1 MKKEEIYLSF
11 SECLLEKNNKEIN
24 MAKVSAIAKNNRRKK
39 MVAKGE
45 AKRAELRAKLL
56 DENLTEEEFYTLQ
69 KKLQK
74 MPRDT
79 SRIRVRNRCE
89 VTGRPRGYYRDFQ
102 LCRIQLRE
110 LAHRGMI
117 PGVTKSSW

>member
-1 MKKEEIYLSF
+1 
-11 SECLLEKNNKEIN
+11 

-39 MVAKGE
+39 LAEKGE
-45 AKRAELRAKLL
+45 AKRAELRAKIMSE
-56 DENLTEEEFYTLQ
+56 DVSVEEKLELQ

-89 VTGRPRGYYRDFQ
+89 LTGRPRAYYRDFG
-102 LCRIQLRE
+102 LSRIKLRE
-110 LAHRGMI
+110 MAHQGMI
-117 PGVTKSSW
+117 PGVTKASW

>member
-1 MKKEEIYLSF
+1 
-11 SECLLEKNNKEIN
+11 

-39 MVAKGE
+39 MAEKGE
-45 AKRAELRAKLL
+45 TKRAELRTKLL
-56 DENLTEEEFYTLQ
+56 DENLTEEEFVALQ

-102 LCRIQLRE
+102 LSRIKLRE
-110 LAHRGMI
+110 LAHQGMI

>member
-1 MKKEEIYLSF
+1 
-11 SECLLEKNNKEIN
+11 

-39 MVAKGE
+39 MAEKGE
-45 AKRAELRAKLL
+45 TKRAELRAKLL
-56 DENLTEEEFYTLQ
+56 DENLTEEEFVALQ

-102 LCRIQLRE
+102 LSRIKLRE
-110 LAHRGMI
+110 LAHQGMI

>member
-1 MKKEEIYLSF
+1 
-11 SECLLEKNNKEIN
+11 
-24 MAKVSAIAKNNRRKK
+24 MAKISAIAKNNRRKK
-39 MVAKGE
+39 MAAKGE
-45 AKRAELRAKLL
+45 AKRAELRKVIIDPNATD
-56 DENLTEEEFYTLQ
+56 DEVIAAQ

-89 VTGRPRGYYRDFQ
+89 LTGRPRAYYRDFG
-102 LCRIQLRE
+102 LSRIKLRE
-110 LAHRGMI
+110 MAHRGML

>member
-1 MKKEEIYLSF
+1 
-11 SECLLEKNNKEIN
+11 
-24 MAKVSAIAKNNRRKK
+24 MAKISSIAKNNRRRK
-39 MVAKGE
+39 MSEKGE
-45 AKRAELRAKLL
+45 AKRAELRVLIANEDL
-56 DENLTEEEFYTLQ
+56 DFDDRLALT

-89 VTGRPRGYYRDFQ
+89 VTGRPRGYYRDFK
-102 LCRIQLRE
+102 LSRITFRE
-110 LAHRGMI
+110 LAHKGMI

>member
-1 MKKEEIYLSF
+1 V
-11 SECLLEKNNKEIN
+11 LLQKT
-24 MAKVSAIAKNNRRKK
+24 
-39 MVAKGE
+39 
-45 AKRAELRAKLL
+45 
-56 DENLTEEEFYTLQ
+56 TEERKWLPKVKLKELSLRKVIIDPNATDDEVIAAQ

-89 VTGRPRGYYRDFQ
+89 LTGRPRAYYRDFG
-102 LCRIQLRE
+102 LSRIKLRE
-110 LAHRGMI
+110 MAHRGML

>member
-1 MKKEEIYLSF
+1 
-11 SECLLEKNNKEIN
+11 
-24 MAKVSAIAKNNRRKK
+24 MAKVSSIAKNNRRKQ
-39 MVAKGE
+39 MAAKGE
-45 AKRAELRAKLL
+45 AKRAELRTKLQ
-56 DENLTEEEFYTLQ
+56 DENLTDEEFMALQ

-102 LCRIQLRE
+102 LSRIQFRQ
-110 LAHRGMI
+110 LAHQGLI

>member
-1 MKKEEIYLSF
+1 
-11 SECLLEKNNKEIN
+11 
-24 MAKVSAIAKNNRRKK
+24 MAKTSAIAKNNRRKK
-39 MVAKGE
+39 LAEKGE
-45 AKRAELRAKLL
+45 AKRAEIRAKLL
-56 DENLTEEEFYTLQ
+56 DENITDEEFMALQ

-89 VTGRPRGYYRDFQ
+89 VTGRPRAVYRDFQ
-102 LCRIQLRE
+102 LCRITFRE
-110 LAHRGMI
+110 MAHRGLI